1 MQKYSLNTIRT
12 VNGVLKKMV
21 LLKEKTTTNCRFA
34 CSKHI
39 SSPHNRFHMSFPVIL
54 FPHSLLSHV
63 GVGFVSEEDEQEKE
77 GFLDAR
83 DASGT

>member
-1 MQKYSLNTIRT
+1 
-12 VNGVLKKMV
+12 
-21 LLKEKTTTNCRFA
+21 
-34 CSKHI
+34 
-39 SSPHNRFHMSFPVIL
+39 MSFLAPA
-54 FPHSLLSHV
+54 FPYSLLSHV